1 MGFCPS
7 TQKEQIVACRLS
19 QVAKITPA
27 RLIEMWRTPKKDN
40 VENDYR
46 IITYNYGLAWRG
58 LVVFF
63 GIPLPLV
70 VPLGHNESSFY
81 FQGEHLI
88 RVEYVYNWLDAAICG
103 LHSEGPNGFG
113 CIADWH

>member
-1 MGFCPS
+1 LEYRGWPEDGFLS
-7 TQKEQIVACRLS
+7 VNTERADRRLPPIPGR
-19 QVAKITPA
+19 KNNTREI
-27 RLIEMWRTPKKDN
+27 
-40 VENDYR
+40 DYR